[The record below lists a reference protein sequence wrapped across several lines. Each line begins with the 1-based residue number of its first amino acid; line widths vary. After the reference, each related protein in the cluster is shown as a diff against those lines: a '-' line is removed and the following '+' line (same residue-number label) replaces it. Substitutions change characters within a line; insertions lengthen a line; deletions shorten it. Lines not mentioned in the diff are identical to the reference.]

1 MPKYRK
7 GDTPNISQDSEL
19 AGKSKEGNGN
29 AVWKGKMQK
38 AGSVKP
44 VTKKEAAM
52 RDALVGVLCGAGV
65 EIVADVE
72 EGQRVLDEANAEVK
86 MQEKKKCT

>member
-1 MPKYRK
+1 
-7 GDTPNISQDSEL
+7 
-19 AGKSKEGNGN
+19 
-29 AVWKGKMQK
+29 MQK

-86 MQEKKKCT
+86 MQAKKSALETASLFESAERSLTVVSSAAGAKILRNLDKAI

>member
-1 MPKYRK
+1 MFA
-7 GDTPNISQDSEL
+7 TF
-19 AGKSKEGNGN
+19 

-38 AGSVKP
+38 AGSVKS

-65 EIVADVE
+65 EVVADVE
-72 EGQRVLDEANAEVK
+72 EG
-86 MQEKKKCT
+86 